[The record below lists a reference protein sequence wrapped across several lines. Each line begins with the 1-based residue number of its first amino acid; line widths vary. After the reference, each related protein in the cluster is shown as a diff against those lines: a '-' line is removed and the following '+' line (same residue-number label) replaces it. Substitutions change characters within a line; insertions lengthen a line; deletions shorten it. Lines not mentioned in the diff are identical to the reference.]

1 MSEIHVIILLKET
14 QWIFIVVVSNV
25 NYKRDKVLAISEV
38 ITLRDWLSCLLK
50 NSSSNWNFLVK
61 VIKIRTCW
69 F

>member
-50 NSSSNWNFLVK
+50 NSSSN
-61 VIKIRTCW
+61 
-69 F
+69 